1 MKEIKVNIYKIL
13 VLKCLVPLPIIKVLV
28 ANGTLEYNMGLIKII
43 KNGTVDGGD
52 NLSLVIAIVS
62 VIVIMIILAIT
73 FCAVVIS
80 IYIRIKRKYSR

>member
-80 IYIRIKRKYSR
+80 IYVRIKRKYSR